1 MKETDIS
8 RIEKKERKIVMKHNS
23 AFVYFNIA
31 YVAGLICFL
40 ILFYFKIIT
49 IFFTIFIVVISIVL
63 LFSKLIYWYSIRK
76 LRLDMQDIDKQKF
89 FLLRLTFCLFTYITP
104 AYCIIQEP
112 SLVIS
117 HYIST
122 ITFIIVIILA
132 IIGIFIERWLFFFES
147 QQTIN
152 ENNAE

>member
-122 ITFIIVIILA
+122 ITFIIVIILY
-132 IIGIFIERWLFFFES
+132 IIQLV
-147 QQTIN
+147 
-152 ENNAE
+152 